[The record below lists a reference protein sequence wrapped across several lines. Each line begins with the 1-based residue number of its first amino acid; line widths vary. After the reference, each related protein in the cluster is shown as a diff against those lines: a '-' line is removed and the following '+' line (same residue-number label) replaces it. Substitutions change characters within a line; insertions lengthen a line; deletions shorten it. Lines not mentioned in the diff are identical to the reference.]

1 MLTHVP
7 NIRLNAVAVS
17 RFAMG
22 IKHYPKM
29 GKFVAPVITPG
40 RSVLQR
46 APMRQSIFRLPEQAG
61 YCGMRHGELCVKAQY
76 GVKSDVRRPVALR
89 RAAHDARENARD
101 LPLDLLPIRHR
112 ASKFFVKG
120 ALLYFRWQR
129 VGELRHWMRKFGVVP
144 SHAQADPATPALDV
158 VSPPRSP
165 LAPEAAYHS

>member
-1 MLTHVP
+1 MLMHVP
-7 NIRLNAVAVS
+7 NIRLKAVAVS

-29 GKFVAPVITPG
+29 GKFVASIITPG

-76 GVKSDVRRPVALR
+76 CVKSDVRGPVALR
-89 RAAHDARENARD
+89 RAAQDARENARN
-101 LPLDLLPIRHR
+101 LPLDLLPICQR
-112 ASKFFVKG
+112 APKFFVKG

-129 VGELRHWMRKFGVVP
+129 VGEFRHCMGKFGVVP
-144 SHAQADPATPALDV
+144 SHAQADPASPALDV

-165 LAPEAAYHS
+165 LAPEAA